1 MHEVTQLTDGQT
13 REWSMVNFGHHA
25 PCEGGRKTNR
35 MNIGE
40 LPRVLFCSA
49 GGLDGGRF
57 IVGVGESGA
66 AGGGARGKFGR
77 EGVGIVGLDRESC
90 WRGPRGGGAPVKNEA
105 AGLLSRRGPAS
116 GEAASLPNASE

>member
-1 MHEVTQLTDGQT
+1 
-13 REWSMVNFGHHA
+13 
-25 PCEGGRKTNR
+25 

-57 IVGVGESGA
+57 IVGVRVGVGVGESGA

-77 EGVGIVGLDRESC
+77 EGAGVVGLRQQHT
-90 WRGPRGGGAPVKNEA
+90 R
-105 AGLLSRRGPAS
+105 
-116 GEAASLPNASE
+116 LPQT